1 MAAHSEITKLLNLKN
16 VTFSDATAGVSTLAA
31 GAATLEMKDLQDII
45 NACRASGF
53 ELVHTAGALK
63 IRPKDSTL

>member
-1 MAAHSEITKLLNLKN
+1 MAAHSEITKHLSGKQL
-16 VTFSDATAGVSTLAA
+16 TFSDAAAGVSTLTA
-31 GAATLEMKDLQDII
+31 GNTTLDMKDLQDLI